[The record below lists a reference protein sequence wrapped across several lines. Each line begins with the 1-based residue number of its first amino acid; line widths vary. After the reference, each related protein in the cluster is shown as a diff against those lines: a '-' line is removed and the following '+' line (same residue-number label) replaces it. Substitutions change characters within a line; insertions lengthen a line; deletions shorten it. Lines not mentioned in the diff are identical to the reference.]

1 MLKLWHALSA
11 RSRPGR
17 GPTLA
22 ALAVAALA
30 YAGWAPLPARAQ
42 ATSQPKLGDPLGTTP
57 SSKMPDELRDI
68 GFDQRLGA
76 QVPFDLGF
84 TDEEGKAV
92 RLGDY
97 FGRRPVLLLPV
108 YYECPMLCGQVI
120 NGVVAGLA
128 TISFL
133 PGKEYEVVAVS
144 FDPRDTVESAAER
157 KNTVLGRYGHRDTAG
172 GWHFLTGS
180 PESIRV
186 FTEAIGFRYRFD
198 EEKGQ
203 FAHTA
208 GAVLATPEGR
218 LSRYYFGLEFPGR
231 DLRLGM
237 IEASAERIGSVVDH
251 VFLYC
256 FRYDPATGKY
266 TALTL
271 NIVRLAGALTVAL
284 IAAWLAVTFTRER
297 RRNSS
302 LGTA

>member
-1 MLKLWHALSA
+1 MNPLHTPSP
-11 RSRPGR
+11 RSRPGCK
-17 GPTLA
+17 PALA
-22 ALAVAALA
+22 ALAVAVLA
-30 YAGWAPLPARAQ
+30 HAGWASSPALAQ
-42 ATSQPKLGDPLGTTP
+42 ATSQPSLGDPLGTTP
-57 SSKMPDELRDI
+57 SSKMPDELQDI

-97 FGRRPVLLLPV
+97 FGRRPVLLVPV

-120 NGVVAGLA
+120 NGLVAGLA
-128 TISFL
+128 TMPFL

-144 FDPRDTVESAAER
+144 FDPRDTVEAAAKR
-157 KNTVLGRYGHRDTAG
+157 KNTVLGRYGRRETAG
-172 GWHFLTGS
+172 GWHFLTGE
-180 PESIRV
+180 PESIRG

-198 EEKGQ
+198 ERKGQ

-208 GAVLATPEGR
+208 GAVLATPDGR

-231 DLRLGM
+231 ELRLGM
-237 IEASAERIGSVVDH
+237 VEASAERIGSVVDH

-256 FRYDPATGKY
+256 FRYDPASGRY

-284 IAAWLAVTFTRER
+284 IAGWLAVTFSRER